1 VFLLL
6 PVVVI
11 DGDDYYDYFAS
22 VTQYMI
28 YLNVVLLISEI
39 LYKEQAY
46 AVPTGLLSF
55 LKVKMVF
62 TFIHMYS
69 FMLIKGSQ
77 LNSILNKEFIKNQ

>member
-1 VFLLL
+1 
-6 PVVVI
+6 
-11 DGDDYYDYFAS
+11 
-22 VTQYMI
+22 MI

-55 LKVKMVF
+55 LKVEMVF

-69 FMLIKGSQ
+69 SMLIKGSK
-77 LNSILNKEFIKNQ
+77 LYSILNKEFIKNE